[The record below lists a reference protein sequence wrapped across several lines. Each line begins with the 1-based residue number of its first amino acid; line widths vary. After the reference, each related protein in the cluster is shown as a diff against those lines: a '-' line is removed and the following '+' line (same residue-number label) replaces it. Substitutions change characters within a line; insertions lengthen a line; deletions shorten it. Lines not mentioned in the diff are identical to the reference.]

1 MKMMLGGRATGF
13 DCVQAEQGAVPRR
26 TTGRKE
32 RKRCVIFNEKS
43 EPMTRSENG
52 LRRLAKVREREV
64 KQRKAFDKTQSFL
77 SSLCENHGVFT
88 LAFSG
93 EFPYRAAC
101 ADLTAEI
108 MCNRCPLV

>member
-1 MKMMLGGRATGF
+1 MKMMLGGRAAGF

-52 LRRLAKVREREV
+52 LRRLIKVRKPEV
-64 KQRKAFDKTQSFL
+64 KQRKAFGKTQPFL
-77 SSLCENHGVFT
+77 SSLCENHGAFT
-88 LAFSG
+88 LAMNGKS
-93 EFPYRAAC
+93 PYRAPRP
-101 ADLTAEI
+101 DFTG
-108 MCNRCPLV
+108 